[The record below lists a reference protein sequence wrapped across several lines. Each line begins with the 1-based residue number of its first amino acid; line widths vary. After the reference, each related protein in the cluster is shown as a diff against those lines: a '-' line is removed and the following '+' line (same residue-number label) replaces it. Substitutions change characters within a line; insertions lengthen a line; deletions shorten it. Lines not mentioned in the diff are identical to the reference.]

1 MDDRAKS
8 TAPPSLI
15 ESLDESARD
24 LAEGRVTDAAEVQT
38 EMRRMLADYQAAHA
52 AKRHDVPSPP
62 NPRR

>member
-1 MDDRAKS
+1 MDDRAES

-38 EMRRMLADYQAAHA
+38 EMRRMLADYKAAHAPAHA
-52 AKRHDVPSPP
+52 AKRHGPAT
-62 NPRR
+62 